1 VTLRPLIQFVGQSH
15 PFVSLQSSK
24 KTPSELF
31 APVNTHPI
39 AIAAIAKLGGV
50 NLVIVPSSRQADEVL
65 ETMSELA
72 SEVEVI
78 SLPSWET
85 LPHER
90 LSPSAE
96 TIGRR
101 LRALHRMH
109 QVRSGVDHPVVILIS
124 VRAALQPVIGG
135 LEDHPPFTLERGKNY
150 LLPELGL
157 KLIELAYERVD
168 MVTRRGEFA
177 IRGGILD
184 VFPTTSEHAL
194 RLEFFGDELED
205 IREFSVA
212 DQRSIPSNVN
222 QVEMYAARELLITPS
237 VAQRA
242 REMAAEFP
250 NLREMLE
257 KISNGI
263 PAEGMESLAP
273 VLVPK
278 LGPITDYLSKSARVI
293 LVDPEKLASRAESLV
308 QTNQEFLH
316 AAWDAAISGSQA
328 PIDLAAGGFY
338 ELSQL
343 LDLVAQ
349 PKLALSAL
357 NTEAAMELGLREI
370 PRFTPEELLEWLA
383 DQQKSGQAIVV
394 TAQGH
399 GTAERIVEIL
409 EQAKL
414 PVILTEALGNPSSDH
429 ITVVVGALS
438 HGFAIAEQKLLVL
451 TEGEFFGSAS
461 SYVAPSQRKLARRR
475 GQQVDPLALKQGDYV
490 VHEIHGIGRFK
501 ELVQRSNGVGKR
513 QHARE
518 YLVIEYAP
526 SKRGYPGDSLFVP
539 TDQLDM
545 LTRYVGGEA
554 PVLSKMGGT
563 DWARAKG
570 NARKAVRKIAVDL
583 VKLYSAR
590 MKSRG
595 HAFGP
600 DTPWQHELE
609 EAFTFQETPD
619 QLTTIEE
626 VKRDMEKPIPMDRL
640 LAGDVGYGKTEVA
653 VRAAFKAIQD
663 GKQVVMLVPTTL
675 LVRQHLETFQ
685 ERYKGFPITVKPL
698 SRFQTAS
705 ESKETIR
712 GLETGGVD
720 LVIGTHRL
728 LAGSIKF
735 KDLGLVII
743 DEEQRFG
750 VEHKEKLKELKHNVD
765 VLAMSATPIPR
776 TLEMAVT
783 GIREMSTLATPP
795 EERHP
800 ILTYIGAFSEAQ
812 VAAAIRRELIR
823 EGQVF
828 FVHNRVATID
838 KVAADIAKL
847 VPEARI
853 AVAHG
858 QMPEA
863 QLEQVVVD
871 FWERKFDVLVST
883 TIIET
888 GIDIPNANTLIVDR
902 AEAYGLSQLHQI
914 RGRVGRSRERGYAYF
929 FYDPSK
935 TLSETAHDRLAT
947 IATNN
952 ELGSGMQ
959 VAMKDLE
966 IRGAGNLLGG
976 EQSGH
981 IAGVG
986 FDLYLRMIGEA
997 VAEFKGETIA
1007 SPAELKLELPVDAH
1021 IPSSYVDSERLR
1033 LEAYHKLSSE
1043 SGVKS
1048 DRTRLDL
1055 ILAELEDRYGKAP
1068 EPVRN
1073 LIEVTHLRQQ
1083 ANRLGLKD
1091 VNLLGL
1097 QAKFAPVELSEA
1109 EVVALSHR
1117 IPGSRYLQTSKLLTL
1132 PAPTSSVGE
1141 PLRDSE
1147 VIDWLWKTFSLIFQ
1161 GQQ

>member
-1 VTLRPLIQFVGQSH
+1 MTLHPLIQEVGQSH
-15 PFVSLQSSK
+15 PNQIASGEF
-24 KTPSELF
+24 F
-31 APVNTHPI
+31 APVTSHPY
-39 AIAAIAKLGGV
+39 AINQWLASSKAPL
-50 NLVIVPSSRQADEVL
+50 IVVTPSSRQAE
-65 ETMSELA
+65 EIAAATKEL
-72 SEVEVI
+72 SPNIEIIEF
-78 SLPSWET
+78 PSWET

-90 LSPSAE
+90 LSPAAE
-96 TIGRR
+96 TVGRR
-101 LRALHRMH
+101 LKALHRMLELKS
-109 QVRSGVDHPVVILIS
+109 QSKPYLVLMS
-124 VRAALQPVIGG
+124 VRAALQPVVGG
-135 LEDHPPFTLERGKNY
+135 MEAHPPILISRGKEY
-150 LLPELGL
+150 LLPELAL
-157 KLIELAYERVD
+157 KLIEIGYLRVD
-168 MVTRRGEFA
+168 MVVKRGEFA

-205 IREFSVA
+205 VREFSVA
-212 DQRSIPSNVN
+212 DQRSIAS
-222 QVEMYAARELLITPS
+222 QVDHLEIYPARELLITPQ
-237 VAQRA
+237 VALRA
-242 REMAAEFP
+242 REMAHEFP
-250 NLREMLE
+250 NLTQMLE
-257 KISNGI
+257 KISNGM
-263 PAEGMESLAP
+263 PVEGMESLAP
-273 VLVPK
+273 ALGVK
-278 LGPITDYLSKSARVI
+278 LGPITDYLGKDAIVI
-293 LVDPEKLASRAESLV
+293 LQDPQKIEQRAESLI
-308 QTNQEFLH
+308 QTNEEFLH

-328 PIDLAAGGFY
+328 PIDLSGGNFFTV
-338 ELSQL
+338 EEFVAKVKQSNT
-343 LDLVAQ
+343 LVS
-349 PKLALSAL
+349 LSAL
-357 NTEAAMELGLREI
+357 VGESATDLGYREI
-370 PRFTPEELLEWLA
+370 PRFTPEQPATEWLA
-383 DQQKSGQAIVV
+383 DLMNQKHKVV
-394 TAQGH
+394 VMAHGH
-399 GTAERIVEIL
+399 GSAERVLEVLTKSELPAIL
-409 EQAKL
+409 TTSIGKL
-414 PVILTEALGNPSSDH
+414 ATEHITVSVGQFAHGFAFLASKLVLLTEA
-429 ITVVVGALS
+429 
-438 HGFAIAEQKLLVL
+438 
-451 TEGEFFGSAS
+451 EFFGVTS
-461 SYVAPSQRKLARRR
+461 SYLAPSERKLARRR
-475 GQQVDPLALKQGDYV
+475 GQQVDPLSLKQGDYV

-501 ELVQRSNGVGKR
+501 ELVQRQSGIGAR
-513 QHARE
+513 QHFRE
-518 YLVIEYAP
+518 YLLIEYAP
-526 SKRGYPGDSLFVP
+526 PKRTYPADTLFVP

-545 LTRYVGGEA
+545 LTKYVGGEA

-563 DWARAKG
+563 DWARVKG
-570 NARKAVRKIAVDL
+570 NARKAVRKIAIDL

-590 MKSRG
+590 MKSKG

-600 DTPWQHELE
+600 DTAWQQELE
-609 EAFTFQETPD
+609 DAFTFQETPD

-626 VKRDMEKPIPMDRL
+626 IKLDMEKPIPMDRL

-663 GKQVVMLVPTTL
+663 GKQVAMLVPTTL
-675 LVRQHLETFQ
+675 LVRQHLDTFA
-685 ERYKGFPITVKPL
+685 ERYGGFPITIKPI
-698 SRFQTAS
+698 SRFQS
-705 ESKETIR
+705 DKEIKETLR
-712 GLETGGVD
+712 GLENGAVD
-720 LVIGTHRL
+720 MIIGTHRL
-728 LAGSIKF
+728 LGQGVKF

-750 VEHKEKLKELKHNVD
+750 VEHKEKLKDLKHNVD

-800 ILTYIGAFSEAQ
+800 ILTYIGGYSEQQ

-828 FVHNRVATID
+828 FVHNRVSTID
-838 KVAADIAKL
+838 KVAADLAKL

-858 QMPEA
+858 QMPEH

-902 AEAYGLSQLHQI
+902 AENFGLSQLHQI

-929 FYDPSK
+929 FYDPTK
-935 TLSETAHDRLAT
+935 TLTETAHDRLAT
-947 IATNN
+947 IASNN

-997 VAEFKGETIA
+997 VAEFKGEDIS
-1007 SPAELKLELPVDAH
+1007 SPAELKLELPVDAR
-1021 IPSSYVDSERLR
+1021 IPPEYVDSERLR

-1043 SGVKS
+1043 SGAKS
-1048 DRTRLDL
+1048 DRAKLDA
-1055 ILAELEDRYGKAP
+1055 IFQELEDRYGKAP
-1068 EPVRN
+1068 QPVRT

-1097 QAKFAPVELSEA
+1097 QAKFAPVDIDEA
-1109 EVVALSHR
+1109 RLVALSHQ
-1117 IPGSRYLQTSKLLTL
+1117 IPGLRYLQTSKLLTM
-1132 PAPTSSVGE
+1132 PSPTSSSGE
-1141 PLRDSE
+1141 PLRDQE
-1147 VIDWLWKTFSLIFQ
+1147 MVDWLWKIFQ
-1161 GQQ
+1161 IIFAKG